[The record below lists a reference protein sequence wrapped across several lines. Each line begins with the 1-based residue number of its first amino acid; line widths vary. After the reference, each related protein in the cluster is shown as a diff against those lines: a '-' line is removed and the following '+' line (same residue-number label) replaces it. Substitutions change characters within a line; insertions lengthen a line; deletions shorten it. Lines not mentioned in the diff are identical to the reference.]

1 MTPVNPAIS
10 RLWAAHGRT
19 RHEAVSGS
27 DVRFRDQADQMVGK
41 FHEIRHPLVQHK
53 LSYLRQRSAI
63 VNFRDYE
70 SLIYEL
76 GLLLGYEASSQ
87 LELTDIDL
95 SRSIIR
101 DGEIAEWRAGKR
113 IKTKPVIVPI
123 VRSGLIMADA
133 MRRIIP
139 TPYMGHIGVYDART
153 ASGEVEPQEFMVTM
167 PDDFEGRQF
176 ILADLFIDR
185 GKTASRAINILLEYG
200 IVPADIIFVAL
211 IISPEGRS
219 EVLRTNEAKD
229 INFYC
234 ARLDIEEDRWL
245 PDYKQTNF
253 RLFRTENRP
262 DLLQQISNQAGQ

>member
-1 MTPVNPAIS
+1 
-10 RLWAAHGRT
+10 
-19 RHEAVSGS
+19 
-27 DVRFRDQADQMVGK
+27 MVGK

-95 SRSIIR
+95 SRSITR
-101 DGEIAEWRAGKR
+101 DGEITEWRAGKR

-139 TPYMGHIGVYDART
+139 TPYMGHIGIFDDPNT
-153 ASGEVEPQEFMVTM
+153 LELQEFMVTM
-167 PDDFEGRQF
+167 PPDYADRQF
-176 ILADLFIDR
+176 ILTDLFIDR

-200 IVPADIIFVAL
+200 IAPSDIIFVAL
-211 IISPEGRS
+211 IISPEGRA
-219 EVLRTNEAKD
+219 EVLRTHEARD
-229 INFYC
+229 VNFYC

-245 PDYKQTNF
+245 PDYQQTNV
-253 RLFRTENRP
+253 RLFRTQNRTE
-262 DLLQQISNQAGQ
+262 LLPQVLDPNKHPLTKE